1 MCPWFAQP
9 VANSEKYTG
18 PGRYGTII
26 RAMGDWWERRWIR
39 RHATAAP
46 FGIFIAT
53 VLLTYFAEQN
63 QWNGRASLQLT
74 AKMVDLG
81 AVLYAMLA
89 VLVERGVLAM
99 FWALDKRREWREKM
113 RAEMRAELM
122 PEVRAE
128 TMRRYEAWLARV
140 AGEKDIA
147 LEDLLPREED
157 LE

>member
-1 MCPWFAQP
+1 M
-9 VANSEKYTG
+9 
-18 PGRYGTII
+18 
-26 RAMGDWWERRWIR
+26 
-39 RHATAAP
+39 
-46 FGIFIAT
+46 
-53 VLLTYFAEQN
+53 
-63 QWNGRASLQLT
+63 
-74 AKMVDLG
+74 
-81 AVLYAMLA
+81 YAMLA